1 MNKAELIDPIAGH
14 ADLTKSDA
22 GRALEGFCEAITDAM
37 RKGEDVV
44 LVGFGSF
51 SVKAREART
60 GRNPSTG
67 EAIEIAASKSVGFKP
82 GKALKDA
89 VN

>member
-1 MNKAELIDPIAGH
+1 MNKSDLIEAIADH
-14 ADLTKSDA
+14 ADQTKADA
-22 GRALEGFCEAITDAM
+22 GRALEGFCEAITAAM
-37 RKGEDVV
+37 KKGEDVA
-44 LVGFGSF
+44 LVGFGTF
-51 SVKAREART
+51 TVKAREART